1 MCAEATLRA
10 QKQRGPQIWDPL
22 ALLTYYIPITVPE
35 PLLVQVQ
42 PLQLEPPLPVLPVG
56 TLLPVGK
63 LHTLSLA
70 CNKRPDTLLPSLA
83 DHSKKP

>member
-1 MCAEATLRA
+1 MQE
-10 QKQRGPQIWDPL
+10 Q
-22 ALLTYYIPITVPE
+22 
-35 PLLVQVQ
+35 PLLV
-42 PLQLEPPLPVLPVG
+42 LPLPVLPVG

-70 CNKRPDTLLPSLA
+70 CNKHPDTLLPSLA